1 MNIVLYD
8 YWRSSAAYRVRIAFN
23 LAGLPYQS
31 VHLDLLA
38 GEHRSPEHLERNP
51 QGLVPVAEMNGHVFT
66 QSLAIIEYLDEAGHY
81 SFLPNDLLGRAG
93 VRTISY
99 VIAMETHPV
108 CNLSVAKH
116 AEEASGGRIT
126 MKDWMARFIPRSLEA
141 LEAMVEE
148 SGGHCFGDRVTMA
161 DVCLVPQVYNA
172 WRWKLPLDPYPS
184 VSRISERL
192 ETLPA
197 FRDAH
202 PDLFRP

>member
-1 MNIVLYD
+1 MKTVLHD
-8 YWRSSAAYRVRIAFN
+8 YWRSSAAYRVRIAFH
-23 LAGLPYQS
+23 LAGLPFES

-38 GEHRSPEHLERNP
+38 GEHRSPDHLKRNP
-51 QGLVPVAEMNGHVFT
+51 QGLVPVAEMNGQVFT

-81 SFLPNDLLGRAG
+81 SFLPNDLLGRAR

-116 AEEASGGRIT
+116 AEDASGGRIT

-148 SGGHCFGDRVTMA
+148 SGGHCFGDRITMA

-172 WRWKLPLDPYPS
+172 RRWKLPLDPYPS

>member
-1 MNIVLYD
+1 MKTVLHD

-23 LAGLPYQS
+23 LADLPFES

-38 GEHRSPEHLERNP
+38 GEHRSPEHLQRNP
-51 QGLVPVAEMNGHVFT
+51 QGLVPVAEMNGQVFT

-81 SFLPNDLLGRAG
+81 SFLPNDLLGRAR

-108 CNLSVAKH
+108 CNLFVAKH
-116 AEEASGGRIT
+116 AEDASGGRVT

-141 LEAMVEE
+141 LETMVEE
-148 SGGHCFGDRVTMA
+148 SGGHCFGDRITMA

-172 WRWKLPLDPYPS
+172 RRWKLPLDPYPS